1 MAKLIR
7 TRNGRC
13 LTSVFFF
20 SVALATLFFALSNR
34 SGEVAAASPT
44 LTLLHFNGNPPE
56 DSGCTGNGSVDVLMD
71 TCANLVQTA
80 TLSAGPAAKWVAQ
93 EQLDQSIDRSTV
105 DPNWIWVLSSPTT
118 LSGPMTINWW
128 QACSAACIQLGAD
141 FHVSVWADG
150 TDVFDTR

>member
-1 MAKLIR
+1 MRTAGLSLPFLNLTKHKKAMAKLIR
-7 TRNGRC
+7 SRNGRC
-13 LTSVFFF
+13 LTSLPLFM
-20 SVALATLFFALSNR
+20 VALATLFFALSNPNAQT
-34 SGEVAAASPT
+34 AAAPAAVT

-56 DSGCTGNGSVDVLMD
+56 DSGCTGNGSVDVLVD
-71 TCANLVQTA
+71 TCANLVQTP

-128 QACSAACIQLGAD
+128 QACSEA
-141 FHVSVWADG
+141 
-150 TDVFDTR
+150 